1 MMGDTATT
9 QIDAKYRPGAL
20 KGLVKPG
27 QVFQVDKVSETELR
41 FRLLVVAEAP
51 QPRVEKRSYGT
62 VLVSD
67 KVLTNADV
75 QRVLEDFP

>member
-1 MMGDTATT
+1 MSDVATT

-41 FRLLVVAEAP
+41 FRLLVVAAAP
-51 QPRVEKRSYGT
+51 QPRLEKRSYGT

-75 QRVLEDFP
+75 QRALEDFP

>member
-1 MMGDTATT
+1 
-9 QIDAKYRPGAL
+9 
-20 KGLVKPG
+20 
-27 QVFQVDKVSETELR
+27 VDKVSETELR

-75 QRVLEDFP
+75 QRALEEFP